1 MINLLMLGDSL
12 VEWGDWSKHLPNVA
26 VMNRG
31 IAGEMTE
38 ELSAR
43 LIDEIEEHPDPDAV
57 LIQSGTNNLLMGYM
71 FFPSIFATMMQRLRL
86 CYPQTPLI
94 LCSLTPM
101 PAAPLHEI
109 EQVNRE
115 LAQVAA
121 ATENCVFLD
130 LVGPFTEQCLPITHP
145 GFLADQVHLS
155 TRGYQVWA
163 GEIDRCLRKLF
174 PDTGRG

>member
-12 VEWGDWSKHLPNVA
+12 VEWGDWSRHLPHVA
-26 VMNRG
+26 VINRG

-43 LIDEIEEHPDPDAV
+43 LMDEIDDCPNPDAV
-57 LIQSGTNNLLMGYM
+57 LVQSGTNNLLMGYM
-71 FFPSIFATMMQRLRL
+71 FFPAIFATMMQRLRA
-86 CYPQTPLI
+86 CYPHAPLI
-94 LCSLTPM
+94 LCSLMPM

-109 EQVNRE
+109 EQINRQ
-115 LAQVAA
+115 LADVAA

-130 LVGPFTEQCLPITHP
+130 LVGPFFEQCLPITHP

-155 TRGYQVWA
+155 TRGYQVWGA
-163 GEIDRCLRKLF
+163 EIARCLKLLF
-174 PDTGRG
+174 PEAGRD

>member
-1 MINLLMLGDSL
+1 MIKLLMLGDSL
-12 VEWGDWSKHLPNVA
+12 VEWGDWEKHLPGAA
-26 VMNRG
+26 VINRG

-43 LIDEIEEHPDPDAV
+43 LMDEIEDCPDPDVV
-57 LIQSGTNNLLMGYM
+57 LVQSGTNNLLMGYM
-71 FFPSIFATMMQRLRL
+71 FFPAIFTTMMQRLRL
-86 CYPQTPLI
+86 CYPQIPLI

-101 PAAPLHEI
+101 PIVASQEI

-121 ATENCVFLD
+121 TTENCVFLD
-130 LVGPFTEQCLPITHP
+130 LVGPFNEQCLPITQP

-163 GEIDRCLRKLF
+163 GAISRCLTELF
-174 PDTGRG
+174 PERYRG

>member
-1 MINLLMLGDSL
+1 
-12 VEWGDWSKHLPNVA
+12 
-26 VMNRG
+26 
-31 IAGEMTE
+31 MTE

-43 LIDEIEEHPDPDAV
+43 LMDEIEDCPDPDAV
-57 LIQSGTNNLLMGYM
+57 LVQSGTNNLLMGYM
-71 FFPSIFATMMQRLRL
+71 FFPAIFTTMMQRLRL
-86 CYPQTPLI
+86 CYPQTQLI

-101 PAAPLHEI
+101 PIIAPQEI

-121 ATENCVFLD
+121 SIENCVFLD
-130 LVGPFTEQCLPITHP
+130 LVGPFNEQCLPITQP

-163 GEIDRCLRKLF
+163 GAISHCLTELF
-174 PDTGRG
+174 PERYRG

>member
-1 MINLLMLGDSL
+1 MIKLLMLGDSL
-12 VEWGDWSKHLPNVA
+12 VEWGDWTKHLPDVA
-26 VMNRG
+26 VINRG

-43 LIDEIEEHPDPDAV
+43 LMDEIEDCPDPDVV
-57 LIQSGTNNLLMGYM
+57 LVQSGTNNLLMGYM
-71 FFPSIFATMMQRLRL
+71 FFPAIFSTMMQRLRL

-101 PAAPLHEI
+101 PAAPIQEI

-115 LAQVAA
+115 LERVAA
-121 ATENCVFLD
+121 ATGNCVFLD

-163 GEIDRCLRKLF
+163 GAISGCLRQLF
-174 PDTGRG
+174 PGTGRG